1 MYENHHINPTQT
13 LFITIKEYYENKYF
27 CIKYIFCIKKGFFIL
42 FNQTNKHK
50 AKIYNQYTY
59 TQVIIKKQFYFF
71 SLQSIR
77 MSRNSIN
84 LDDKKIKKVT
94 STITKTKKYSS

>member
-1 MYENHHINPTQT
+1 M
-13 LFITIKEYYENKYF
+13 
-27 CIKYIFCIKKGFFIL
+27 KKGFFIL

-50 AKIYNQYTY
+50 AKIYNQCTY
-59 TQVIIKKQFYFF
+59 AQVIIKKQFYFF